1 MQSRLGR
8 ALGAPLAVLFAVPLS
23 AISLPA
29 HAQGPLAQ
37 AGPPVLGTVTVTATR
52 FPEDRLDAPV
62 GMTVISA
69 DDIAAST
76 ARTLPE
82 LLAQQAGVAIRDT
95 TGSPDQQVDLRG
107 FGITADQ
114 NTLLLLDGRRL
125 DEIDLANP
133 VWSSIPLESI
143 ERIEVMR
150 GSGSVLY
157 GGGATGGTI
166 NIITRKP
173 QRASRS
179 GSVSA
184 SAGRFDTLDVRAS
197 GAIAGEQA
205 GGAIAAGHYESDN
218 WRANNRVRQGNAEAD
233 LRWFGERGQ
242 LGVKAGG
249 DRQNLRLPGARTEAQ
264 LTTDPWGTGTPDD
277 WSARETAR
285 GLLTGEA
292 AVGGGRLAAEL
303 GYRETERRA
312 FFGDYFFA
320 GFFDQYVE
328 SRAGAWTFTPRF
340 KLPYEAFG
348 ARHSLIVGYDY
359 EDWDFRRR
367 QSSSQATLGTPAVD
381 LHADQRS
388 EGFYAQHFSE
398 FRTGTRVTI
407 GGRLQRVETEA
418 TDFANVLGPASASQT
433 RSPRAYEL
441 GVRQRVADSVEV
453 YGRYGQSFRVARVDE
468 IYEQFGGAGFTSRV
482 VPLEP
487 QTSHDAEFGV
497 EYRAGGARARVAAYQ
512 NRLANEIFFFAPT
525 FQNVNLP
532 PTLRRGVELEAG
544 WRPIPAVEIFGNVAL
559 RRAEFREGGTF
570 AGVDVGGNEIPLVPR
585 VLGTLGANWSVTE
598 RTLVSAVARYVGTQ
612 RYDNDVANDF
622 GRKMPSYTLVDLK
635 LSHRVQGWKLSAAV
649 TNLFDK
655 FYYSYGV
662 RSLFADTFN
671 AYPSRPR
678 TFVATVEY
686 ALR

>member
-1 MQSRLGR
+1 MQSRLDR
-8 ALGAPLAVLFAVPLS
+8 ALGAALVLALATLFS
-23 AISLPA
+23 IISSPA
-29 HAQGPLAQ
+29 LGQGPLAQ
-37 AGPPVLGTVTVTATR
+37 AGPPVLETVTVTATR

-62 GMTVISA
+62 GMTVIGA
-69 DDIAAST
+69 DDIARST

-82 LLAQQAGVAIRDT
+82 LLAQQAGIAIRDL
-95 TGSPDQQVDLRG
+95 TGTPDQQVDLRG

-125 DEIDLANP
+125 DEFDLANP
-133 VWSSIPLESI
+133 IWSSIPLESI

-150 GSGSVLY
+150 GSGAVLY

-166 NIITRKP
+166 NIITRTPK
-173 QRASRS
+173 RGTRS
-179 GSVSA
+179 GSLTA
-184 SAGRFDTLDVRAS
+184 SAGQFGTVELRGA

-205 GGAIAAGHYESDN
+205 GGTIAANHYEADN
-218 WRANNRVRQGNAEAD
+218 WRDNNRVRQGNAEAD

-242 LGVKAGG
+242 LGVKLGG
-249 DRQNLRLPGARTEAQ
+249 DRQNLRLPGERTEAQ
-264 LTTDPWGTGTPDD
+264 LTTDPWGTRTPDD

-285 GLLTGEA
+285 GLVASEL
-292 AVGGGRLAAEL
+292 AVAGGRLAADL
-303 GYRETERRA
+303 GYRQTERRA
-312 FFGDYFFA
+312 FFGDYLFG

-340 KLPYEAFG
+340 KLPYAAFG
-348 ARHSLIVGYDY
+348 ARHSLTAGYDY

-367 QSSSQATLGTPAVD
+367 QSQSQATLGTPAVD

-388 EGFYAQHFSE
+388 EGFYVQHFSE
-398 FRTGTRVTI
+398 FGTGTRVTI
-407 GGRLQRVETEA
+407 GGRLQRVKTEA
-418 TDFANVLGPASASQT
+418 TDFANPLGAASASQT

-441 GVRQRVADSVEV
+441 GVRQRLADPVEV

-482 VPLEP
+482 APLEP
-487 QTSHDAEFGV
+487 QTSHDVEVGA
-497 EYRAGGARARVAAYQ
+497 EYRAGGVRGRVAAYQ
-512 NRLANEIFFFAPT
+512 SRLNNEIFFFAPT

-544 WRPIPAVEIFGNVAL
+544 WRPIAAVELFGNLAL
-559 RRAEFREGGTF
+559 RRAEFREGTIG
-570 AGVDVGGNEIPLVPR
+570 GVSVDGNEIPLVPH
-585 VLGTLGANWSVTE
+585 VLGTLGANWNVTE

-612 RYDNDVANDF
+612 YYDNDVANDF

-635 LSHRVQGWKLSAAV
+635 LSHRVQGVKLSAAV
-649 TNLFDK
+649 LNVFDK
-655 FYYSYGV
+655 FYYSYAV
-662 RSLFADTFN
+662 RSLFTNTFN

-686 ALR
+686 AFR

>member
-1 MQSRLGR
+1 MHSRLGR
-8 ALGAPLAVLFAVPLS
+8 ALGAALVPLFAALS
-23 AISLPA
+23 SIIPSLA
-29 HAQGPLAQ
+29 QGQGPLAQ
-37 AGPPVLGTVTVTATR
+37 AGPPVLQTVTVTATR

-62 GMTVISA
+62 GMSVIGA

-82 LLAQQAGVAIRDT
+82 LLVQQAGVAIRDT

-125 DEIDLANP
+125 DEIDLSNP
-133 VWSSIPLESI
+133 TWSSIPLESI
-143 ERIEVMR
+143 ERIEIMR

-166 NIITRKP
+166 NIVTRTPK
-173 QRASRS
+173 RSSRS
-179 GSVSA
+179 GSIAA
-184 SAGRFDTLDVRAS
+184 SAGQFGTVDLRGA
-197 GAIAGEQA
+197 GAIAGEHA
-205 GGAIAAGHYESDN
+205 GGTIAANHYESDN
-218 WRANNRVRQGNAEAD
+218 WRDNNRVRQGNAEAD

-242 LGVKAGG
+242 IGVKAGG

-264 LTTDPWGTGTPDD
+264 LTTAPWGTGTPND

-285 GLLTGEA
+285 GLVTGEL
-292 AVGGGRLAAEL
+292 AVGAGRLAADL
-303 GYRETERRA
+303 GYRESERRA
-312 FFGDYFFA
+312 FFGDYFFG

-328 SRAGAWTFTPRF
+328 SRAGAWTFTPRL
-340 KLPYEAFG
+340 KLPYGAFD
-348 ARHSLIVGYDY
+348 ARHSLVVGYDY

-367 QSSSQATLGTPAVD
+367 QSPSQATLGTPAVD
-381 LHADQRS
+381 LHADQRN

-398 FRTGTRVTI
+398 FHTGTRVTI
-407 GGRLQRVETEA
+407 GGRLQRVKTAA
-418 TDFANVLGPASASQT
+418 TDFANVLGPASASQS

-441 GVRQRVADSVEV
+441 GVRQRVAEPLEV

-482 VPLEP
+482 APLEP
-487 QTSHDAEFGV
+487 QTSHDVEVGV

-512 NRLANEIFFFAPT
+512 NRLNNEIFFFAPT

-532 PTLRRGVELEAG
+532 PTLRRGVELEGG
-544 WRPIPAVEIFGNVAL
+544 WRPIPAVELFGNLAL
-559 RRAEFREGGTF
+559 RRAEFREGSFG
-570 AGVDVGGNEIPLVPR
+570 GVNVADNEVPLVPR

-598 RTLVSAVARYVGTQ
+598 RTLVSAVARYVGSQ

-635 LSHRVQGWKLSAAV
+635 LSYRVQGWKLSAAV
-649 TNLFDK
+649 NNLFDK
-655 FYYSYGV
+655 FYYSYAV
-662 RSLFADTFN
+662 RSLTVNTFN

-678 TFVATVEY
+678 TFIASAEY
-686 ALR
+686 AFR

>member
-1 MQSRLGR
+1 MQSRLDR
-8 ALGAPLAVLFAVPLS
+8 ALGAALVLALATLFS
-23 AISLPA
+23 IISSPA
-29 HAQGPLAQ
+29 LGQGPLAQ
-37 AGPPVLGTVTVTATR
+37 AGPPVLETVTVTATR

-62 GMTVISA
+62 GMTVIGA
-69 DDIAAST
+69 DDIARST

-82 LLAQQAGVAIRDT
+82 LLAQQAGIAIRDL
-95 TGSPDQQVDLRG
+95 TGTPDQQVDLRG

-125 DEIDLANP
+125 DEFDLANP
-133 VWSSIPLESI
+133 IWSSIPLESI

-150 GSGSVLY
+150 GSGAVLY

-166 NIITRKP
+166 NIITRTPK
-173 QRASRS
+173 RGTRS
-179 GSVSA
+179 GSLTA
-184 SAGRFDTLDVRAS
+184 SAGQFGTVELR
-197 GAIAGEQA
+197 GAGAVAGEQA
-205 GGAIAAGHYESDN
+205 GGTIAANHYEADN
-218 WRANNRVRQGNAEAD
+218 WRDNNRVRQGNAEAD

-242 LGVKAGG
+242 LGVKLGG
-249 DRQNLRLPGARTEAQ
+249 DRQNLRLPGERTEAQ
-264 LTTDPWGTGTPDD
+264 LTTDPWGTRTPDD

-285 GLLTGEA
+285 GLVASEL
-292 AVGGGRLAAEL
+292 AVAGGRLAADL
-303 GYRETERRA
+303 GYRQTERRA
-312 FFGDYFFA
+312 FFGDYLFG

-340 KLPYEAFG
+340 KLPYAAFG
-348 ARHSLIVGYDY
+348 ARHSLTAGYDY

-367 QSSSQATLGTPAVD
+367 QSQSQATLGTPAVD

-388 EGFYAQHFSE
+388 EGFYVQHFSE
-398 FRTGTRVTI
+398 FGTGTRVTI
-407 GGRLQRVETEA
+407 GGRLQRVKTEA
-418 TDFANVLGPASASQT
+418 TDFANPLGAASASQT

-441 GVRQRVADSVEV
+441 GVRQRLADPVEV

-482 VPLEP
+482 APLEP
-487 QTSHDAEFGV
+487 QTSHDVEVGA
-497 EYRAGGARARVAAYQ
+497 EYRAGGVRGRVAAYQ
-512 NRLANEIFFFAPT
+512 SRLNNEIFFFAPT

-544 WRPIPAVEIFGNVAL
+544 WRPIAAVELFGNLAL
-559 RRAEFREGGTF
+559 RRAEFREGTIG
-570 AGVDVGGNEIPLVPR
+570 GVSVDGNEIPLVPH
-585 VLGTLGANWSVTE
+585 VLGTLGANWNVTE

-612 RYDNDVANDF
+612 YYDNDVANDF

-635 LSHRVQGWKLSAAV
+635 LSHRVQGVKLSAAV
-649 TNLFDK
+649 LNVFDK
-655 FYYSYGV
+655 FYYSYAV
-662 RSLFADTFN
+662 RSLFTNTFN

-686 ALR
+686 AFR